1 MIKNSSVLLKSR
13 SIVLLVCACFA
24 GLLGCERSNLPKTVK
39 AEGVVTLDGT
49 PVANATISFIS
60 EKHQYHATGN
70 TDANGKFAMRAF
82 PSKTGAVPGDYRVE
96 LMKSVAGD
104 RPPGASEDEPVAVN
118 LRNELPSKY
127 ASMTTSQLTA
137 SVPEA
142 GTNQLLFELTSK

>member
-1 MIKNSSVLLKSR
+1 MSFLPMNRSFLILL
-13 SIVLLVCACFA
+13 CMCFA
-24 GLLGCERSNLPKTVK
+24 TLLGCARSNLPKTVK
-39 AEGVVTLDGT
+39 AEGVVTLDGS

-70 TDANGKFAMRAF
+70 TDADGRFAMRAF

-104 RPPGASEDEPVAVN
+104 RPPGASEDEPVVVN

-127 ASMTTSQLTA
+127 ASMATSQLTA

-142 GTNQLLFELTSK
+142 GTNQLLFELTSN